1 MTLESKF
8 LLLTQL
14 NVPKIFSYFT
24 QLHHTPMNFNVK
36 MDDKKL
42 KVDIEKTNLKDIL
55 IYCKPKERLVL
66 MKKFGLDGSKETP
79 LQRIGKEYSLTR
91 ERIRQIETQALMR
104 FRRLIVGNET
114 YMEVLQEAKKI
125 LDVHGGLLCED
136 VLISKLVNKNIFK
149 FTRQELKLILV
160 SDFDVTYLKRN
171 KYLNK
176 AFYLEPLY
184 EDLLTKMVLT
194 ISAYFEKRN
203 KSQDLYEFI
212 GRMKENFAKDYKEV
226 HYMKNDLFYVNF
238 FDSIREINVFDGKI
252 GLPTFADVNPK
263 TIKLK
268 ILYTMRRINKPIHYQ
283 ELPSKIMER
292 FPAKNVK
299 INTVHNE
306 LVKNNDLF
314 VNLGL
319 GIYGL
324 KERGYE
330 GGMVKEILVRIFERN
345 DRAMNVKEL
354 CKEMLKEKMVSPNTV
369 MLNLQKYKDLFKRV
383 EKGVYELIK
392 SKK

>member
-1 MTLESKF
+1 
-8 LLLTQL
+8 
-14 NVPKIFSYFT
+14 
-24 QLHHTPMNFNVK
+24 MNFNVK
-36 MDDKKL
+36 MDDKKI

-66 MKKFGLDGSKETP
+66 IKKFGLNGDKEIP
-79 LQRIGKEYSLTR
+79 LQRIGKEYNLTR

-114 YMEVLQEAKKI
+114 YMEVLNEAKKI
-125 LDVHGGLLCED
+125 LDSHGGYLRED
-136 VLISKLVNKNIFK
+136 VLISKMVNKNIFK
-149 FTRQELKLILV
+149 FSRQEIKLILV

-171 KYLNK
+171 KYLDK
-176 AFYLEPLY
+176 SFYLEPLY
-184 EDLLTKMVLT
+184 EDMLTKMVLIIT
-194 ISAYFEKRN
+194 AYFEKRA

-212 GRMKENFAKDYKEV
+212 GYMKDSFAKDYKDV
-226 HYMKNDLFYVNF
+226 HYLKNDLFYVNF
-238 FDSIREINVFDGKI
+238 FESIREVSVFDGKI

-268 ILYTMRRINKPIHYQ
+268 ILYTMRRINKPIHFQ
-283 ELPSKIMER
+283 ELPAKIMEW
-292 FPAKNVK
+292 FPAKNIKV
-299 INTVHNE
+299 NTVHNE
-306 LVKNNDLF
+306 LVKNNTIF

-345 DRAMNVKEL
+345 NRPMNVKEL
-354 CKEMLKEKMVSPNTV
+354 CREMLKEKMVSPNTV
-369 MLNLQKYKDLFKRV
+369 MLNLQKYKENFKRV
-383 EKGVYELIK
+383 EKGVYELVK
-392 SKK
+392 AKAKAKTKKK